1 MRQVE
6 FERRYAPL
14 WQSFADWLEQRKKRK
29 KGGET
34 ETEGLGAADVPMVFR
49 ALCSHLALA
58 RDRQYSPFLVDR
70 LNQLVLAGHQVFYG
84 ASTSWFNAPWQ
95 FLGTEFPATVR
106 AERQLICLAG
116 LLFFG
121 PFIGIAVAIQLFPEL
136 APLLLSP
143 ADMGLMESMYR
154 PEVDRLGMRESSTNV
169 TMFGHYIWNNVRI
182 GFQTFAGGML
192 LGLGSVFFLL
202 YNGLYIGAI
211 LGYLTHIGLGPQ
223 IGSFVAGHSALELLA
238 IVVSGAAGLKLGS
251 ALLAPGRRSRR
262 RALVEHARIALKLM
276 LGAALM
282 FVAAA
287 LVEAFFSPLNLPD
300 PTPKYLVGALMWV
313 LLLAYFWRAG
323 GRRAA

>member
-14 WQSFADWLEQRKKRK
+14 WQSFADWLEQRNKRK
-29 KGGET
+29 KRRDKET
-34 ETEGLGAADVPMVFR
+34 TGLSAADVPSVFR
-49 ALCSHLALA
+49 AVCSHLALA
-58 RDRQYSPFLVDR
+58 RDRQYSPFLVDH

-84 ASTSWFNAPWQ
+84 ASTSWLNAPWR
-95 FLGTEFPATVR
+95 FLATEFPATVR
-106 AERQLICLAG
+106 AERQLIWLAG

-121 PFIGIAVAIQLFPEL
+121 PFIGIAVAIQFFPEL
-136 APLLLSP
+136 ASLLLSP
-143 ADMGLMESMYR
+143 SDMGDMESMYR
-154 PEVDRLGMRESSTNV
+154 PEADRLGMRDSSTNV
-169 TMFGHYIWNNVRI
+169 MMFGFYIWNNVRI
-182 GFQTFAGGML
+182 GFQTFAGGIL

-202 YNGLYIGAI
+202 YNGLYIGAV
-211 LGYLTHIGLGPQ
+211 LGYLAHIGLGPQ

-251 ALLAPGRRSRR
+251 ALLAPGLRSRR

-287 LVEAFFSPLNLPD
+287 VVEAFFSPLNLPN
-300 PTPKYLVGALMWV
+300 PMPKYLVGGFMWV

>member
-14 WQSFADWLEQRKKRK
+14 WQSFADWLDLRKKRK
-29 KGGET
+29 TWGGSEPN
-34 ETEGLGAADVPMVFR
+34 GLGAEEVPRVFR

-58 RDRQYSPFLVDR
+58 RDRQYSPFLVDH

-84 ASTSWFNAPWQ
+84 ASTTWIDAPWR
-95 FLGTEFPATVR
+95 FFSTDFPLTVR
-106 AERQLICLAG
+106 AERQLIWLAG

-136 APLLLSP
+136 ANLLLSP
-143 ADMGLMESMYR
+143 ADMGQMESMYR
-154 PEVDRLGMRESSTNV
+154 PEADRLGMRDSNTNV
-169 TMFGHYIWNNVRI
+169 MMFGYYIWNNVRI

-202 YNGLYIGAI
+202 YNGLFIGAVI
-211 LGYLTHIGLGPQ
+211 GYLYYIGLGPQ

-251 ALLAPGRRSRR
+251 ALLSPGRRSRR
-262 RALVEHARIALKLM
+262 RALVENAKIALKLM
-276 LGAALM
+276 LGAAIM

-287 LVEAFFSPLNLPD
+287 VVEAFFSPLNLPN
-300 PTPKYLVGALMWV
+300 PMPKYAVGGLMWV

-323 GRRAA
+323 GSRAT